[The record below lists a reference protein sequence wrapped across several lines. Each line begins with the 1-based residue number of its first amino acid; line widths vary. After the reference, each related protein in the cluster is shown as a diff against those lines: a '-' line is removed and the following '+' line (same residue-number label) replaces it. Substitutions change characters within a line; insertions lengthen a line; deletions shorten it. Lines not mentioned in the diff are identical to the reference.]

1 MPDVKTMSKLTQ
13 ATYLMDKKKGKKR
26 ISKKADAL
34 GFDVVSVNNNIVHYK
49 NRNEGYNVLAVK
61 GTNITN
67 MKDLVSDAKIGLGI
81 TSGDKQFKS
90 RRNDIKRI
98 YRDTQGQDNYL
109 TSHSLGSSIALSS
122 LVKSKSIRD
131 NTKASYGFNT
141 GYTPAFHQELSK
153 GLSKQEKKEIKNIH
167 TDYHVKGDLVSTHL
181 TNESIGNVKV
191 VKPSKG
197 SDLLEKHSLTNFTG
211 EDDPEVETNI

>member
-26 ISKKADAL
+26 ISKKANEL

-49 NRNEGYNVLAVK
+49 NKDEGYNVLAVK

-98 YRDTQGQDNYL
+98 YRETEGDNYL

-122 LVKSKSIRD
+122 LVKSKSIRN

-153 GLSKQEKKEIKNIH
+153 GLSKQDKKEIKNIH

-181 TNESIGNVKV
+181 TNERIGDLKI

-197 SDLLEKHSLTNFTG
+197 SDLLQKHSLTNFTG
-211 EDDPEVETNI
+211 EDDPEPESDL